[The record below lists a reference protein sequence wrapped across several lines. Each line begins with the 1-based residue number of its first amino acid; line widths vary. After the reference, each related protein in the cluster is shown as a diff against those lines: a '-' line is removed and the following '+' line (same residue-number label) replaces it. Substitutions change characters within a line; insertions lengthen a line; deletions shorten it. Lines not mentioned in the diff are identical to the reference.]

1 MELVELQ
8 QSTAECGDDD
18 ASRGQ
23 HDSSHGDDC
32 TSAAVSFKKNI
43 LHRYREY
50 CSRLIALSE
59 CKPILT
65 YANFVATFSASVR
78 YIVCLGFRLI
88 TCSGVPM
95 NEHLATIMVATGRLA
110 AAAQIG
116 LSYSPSGVNM
126 HHHLIHGSLD
136 PNPHSLSYESV
147 SLICQLDK
155 TGG

>member
-1 MELVELQ
+1 
-8 QSTAECGDDD
+8 
-18 ASRGQ
+18 
-23 HDSSHGDDC
+23 
-32 TSAAVSFKKNI
+32 
-43 LHRYREY
+43 
-50 CSRLIALSE
+50 
-59 CKPILT
+59 
-65 YANFVATFSASVR
+65 
-78 YIVCLGFRLI
+78 
-88 TCSGVPM
+88 M
-95 NEHLATIMVATGRLA
+95 NEHLATVMVATGRLA